1 MVWLQELQFSLIAQ
15 KYRSN
20 THITHAC
27 YIFMH
32 AQLFNM
38 QFAFKTWKHHGFTA
52 QLKAI
57 LQCDLRSLVNGSLR
71 LVVIPQNGP
80 ISGI

>member
-1 MVWLQELQFSLIAQ
+1 
-15 KYRSN
+15 
-20 THITHAC
+20 
-27 YIFMH
+27 MH

-57 LQCDLRSLVNGSLR
+57 LQCDLRSVVNGSLR
-71 LVVIPQNGP
+71 LVVIPRNGP